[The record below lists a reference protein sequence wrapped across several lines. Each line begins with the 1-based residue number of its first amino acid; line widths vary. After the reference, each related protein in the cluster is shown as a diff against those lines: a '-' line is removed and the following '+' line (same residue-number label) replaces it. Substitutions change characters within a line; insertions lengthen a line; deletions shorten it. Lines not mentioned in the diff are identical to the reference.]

1 MTEESLAAVR
11 AAIDSIDGEIVE
23 RLARRERL
31 VLRAG
36 ASKSDAAAVRAP
48 GRVAAVLSRVRELA
62 RAAGADPE
70 LVARVYRTMIAAFVE
85 RELAAAGFP
94 DRPLIGPAARDD
106 VGEILTLQRAAYVT
120 EARLY
125 ADAELPA
132 LVQTEGEL
140 AAELAGGIA
149 LTATRDR
156 RIVGAVRGRV
166 VDGTLHVGRLVVA
179 PDQQGR
185 GTGAALVTAI
195 EAAAGPDARRAT
207 LFTGQ
212 LSTANLRLYER
223 LGYREERRERLS
235 PRVELVHLGKALPTV
250 V

>member
-1 MTEESLAAVR
+1 MTGESLAAVR
-11 AAIDSIDGEIVE
+11 AAIDSTDGEIVE

-31 VLRAG
+31 VRRAG
-36 ASKSDAAAVRAP
+36 ALKGDAAAVRAP
-48 GRVAAVLSRVRELA
+48 ARVAAVLSRVRELA
-62 RAAGADPE
+62 RGAGADPE

-85 RELAAAGFP
+85 QEPAAAGFP
-94 DRPLIGPAARDD
+94 DRPLIGPASPDD

-132 LVQTEGEL
+132 LVQTEAEL
-140 AAELAGGIA
+140 AAELAGCTV

-156 RIVGAVRGRV
+156 RIVGAVRGRA
-166 VDGTLHVGRLVVA
+166 VDGVLHVGRLTVA

-185 GTGAALVTAI
+185 GIGTALLTAV
-195 EAAAGPDARRAT
+195 EEAAGPEVRRAA
-207 LFTGQ
+207 LFTGH
-212 LSTANLRLYER
+212 LSTANLRLYGR

-235 PRVELVHLGKALPTV
+235 PRVELVHLGKPLPTAG
-250 V
+250 